1 MVFRGP
7 GGVKELLERVYL
19 KKLKTSEV
27 VVKERDAWDWEL
39 KEGEAI
45 EYDHDKMRLRWSGGY
60 HKNLWDL
67 SPEANLVLSSLT

>member
-27 VVKERDAWDWEL
+27 VVKERDA
-39 KEGEAI
+39 
-45 EYDHDKMRLRWSGGY
+45 
-60 HKNLWDL
+60 
-67 SPEANLVLSSLT
+67 